1 MNILYQEIT
10 SRLQKILDL
19 PRTTIPDLFK
29 AWMVEAYKL
38 KEELLSEGL
47 EESAEEDLKK
57 MLEANP
63 SGCYA
68 VCPVVV

>member
-29 AWMVEAYKL
+29 AWEVEAYKL
-38 KEELLSEGL
+38 KGELLDQGL
-47 EESAEEDLKK
+47 EESAKEVQRIIDEQLQFKPK
-57 MLEANP
+57 ESL
-63 SGCYA
+63 
-68 VCPVVV
+68 

>member
-10 SRLQKILDL
+10 SRLQKTLDL

-29 AWMVEAYKL
+29 AWGVEAYKL

-47 EESAEEDLKK
+47 EESAEEVQRIIDIQLQFKPK
-57 MLEANP
+57 
-63 SGCYA
+63 G
-68 VCPVVV
+68 

>member
-29 AWMVEAYKL
+29 AWEVEAYKL

-47 EESAEEDLKK
+47 EESAEEVQRIIDTQLQFKPK
-57 MLEANP
+57 
-63 SGCYA
+63 G
-68 VCPVVV
+68 